1 MDDRARSSFSENDDK
16 NCANFAA
23 SVFSESNDGDDNE
36 EARDFHRRFDRH
48 AYEGHREILGENSR
62 LKRRVTRLEAYSTQF
77 CTKAAFAIY
86 VRLIQLR

>member
-1 MDDRARSSFSENDDK
+1 MIEPEVRLAKMTIRTARTLLLPSLVNLIDR
-16 NCANFAA
+16 
-23 SVFSESNDGDDNE
+23 DDNE